1 MRIDD
6 FGPLG
11 LPLSPG
17 EAKRLIGLCTQA
29 PFGKNE
35 RTIVNKE
42 VRDTW
47 ELGPDKVRC
56 HQLDRLLSTQVHVTD
71 SFRKSTL
78 ATVG

>member
-11 LPLSPG
+11 LPLSPR
-17 EAKRLIGLCTQA
+17 EAKCLIGLCTQA

-35 RTIVNKE
+35 RTIVDKE

-47 ELGPDKVRC
+47 ELSPDKVRF
-56 HQLDRLLSTQVHVTD
+56 H
-71 SFRKSTL
+71 
-78 ATVG
+78 